1 MVKIKRIVTAIG
13 NSKLNEELK
22 DENLEVV
29 CGDILYKE
37 GILEFLED
45 NKNVDYIIINENL
58 SGNIKLIDL
67 LEKIK
72 KKNNKIRIILIS
84 KNNNEINKE
93 IYKNVYRKIENAN
106 KNSILNIILKKD
118 SIYGKPTIP
127 INDFFNL
134 QTKDGEIISILGPNG
149 VGKSIFSITLAN
161 NIKDKKILIMDF
173 DAFNDSIYNLLGIK
187 KEKISVNERNNI
199 IFQKNI
205 NKIENNSKKL
215 NNFNKFY
222 NVDNKSKIYEKNKIN
237 NEKFLKIKDFII
249 KTKYNIDLLSGINI
263 IFNLNYQI
271 GPNELINILNNLKRE
286 YDYIIIDLSSDYLI
300 EYTIEILK
308 KSENIIFISGSN
320 LLEIKKAQ
328 KLLNIYIEE
337 FNIPKEKI
345 NIIFNKWSKN
355 SIDDG
360 VLREL
365 FRNYKILGKIKLSDY
380 YDLAINRNDIKNK
393 QIEKNIKYIRRKIVR
408 KK

>member
-93 IYKNVYRKIENAN
+93 IYKNVYRKIESAN

-118 SIYGKPTIP
+118 SIYSKPTIP

-222 NVDNKSKIYEKNKIN
+222 NVENKSKIYEKNKIN

>member
-93 IYKNVYRKIENAN
+93 IYKNVYRKIESAN

-161 NIKDKKILIMDF
+161 NIKD
-173 DAFNDSIYNLLGIK
+173 
-187 KEKISVNERNNI
+187 
-199 IFQKNI
+199 
-205 NKIENNSKKL
+205 
-215 NNFNKFY
+215 
-222 NVDNKSKIYEKNKIN
+222 
-237 NEKFLKIKDFII
+237 
-249 KTKYNIDLLSGINI
+249 
-263 IFNLNYQI
+263 
-271 GPNELINILNNLKRE
+271 
-286 YDYIIIDLSSDYLI
+286 
-300 EYTIEILK
+300 
-308 KSENIIFISGSN
+308 
-320 LLEIKKAQ
+320 
-328 KLLNIYIEE
+328 
-337 FNIPKEKI
+337 
-345 NIIFNKWSKN
+345 
-355 SIDDG
+355 
-360 VLREL
+360 
-365 FRNYKILGKIKLSDY
+365 
-380 YDLAINRNDIKNK
+380 
-393 QIEKNIKYIRRKIVR
+393 IRRSF
-408 KK
+408 